1 MAWTLDKA
9 HSQIGF
15 AVKHMMI
22 STVRG
27 QFKDFDAKLEIDD
40 KDLTHSYI
48 DGWVKTASVDTQDT
62 RRDDHLRSPDF
73 FDTDKYSTMTFK
85 STRIEKKD
93 EDRYHVTGNLTIKEV
108 TREVTFDV
116 TEEGRGKDPW
126 GKQHIGFSG
135 QLAINRHD
143 FGLNWNVALEA
154 GGWLVHEQ
162 VKVIVDLEVVESQE
176 APATATTTETAKAS

>member
-27 QFKDFDAKLEIDD
+27 QFKNFDADLEIDD
-40 KDLTHSYI
+40 RDLTHSHI

-62 RRDDHLRSPDF
+62 RRDEHLRSPDF
-73 FDTDKYSTMTFK
+73 FEVDKYPTMTFM
-85 STRIEKKD
+85 STRIEKKG
-93 EDRYHVTGNLTIKEV
+93 EDCYHVTGKLTIKEV
-108 TREVTFDV
+108 TRDVTFDV

-162 VKVIVDLEVVESQE
+162 VKVLVDLEVVESQE
-176 APATATTTETAKAS
+176 AAAAVTAAEKVQVS

>member
-27 QFKDFDAKLEIDD
+27 QFKDFDAKLDIDD
-40 KDLTHSYI
+40 KDLTHSYLE
-48 DGWVKTASVDTQDT
+48 GTVKTTSVDTQDA

-73 FDTDKYSTMTFK
+73 FDVAKFPTMSFN
-85 STRIEKKD
+85 STRIEKTG
-93 EDRYHVTGNLTIKEV
+93 EDHYRVIGNLTIKDV

-126 GKQHIGFSG
+126 GKMHIGFSG
-135 QLAINRHD
+135 QVAINRRE

-162 VKVIVDLEVVESQE
+162 VRIVIDLEVVESAQ
-176 APATATTTETAKAS
+176 AAETSAAAESAKA